1 MERNMMQEL
10 IEWKS
15 MGAGRMPL
23 LLHGVRQVGK
33 TYILRELG
41 DRYFQNTVYIN
52 FERMRIVSDYF
63 QGELSPDR
71 IIRLLEEYFNQKII
85 PERTLLIFDEI
96 QACER
101 ALTALKYF
109 CEEAPEYHIAAAGS
123 LLGVAINREK
133 YSFPVGKVLMKTLY
147 PLGFDEFLRAVGK
160 GYFVEMIRE
169 HYSRMQELS
178 AAAHQEL
185 SEWYYRYL
193 YIGGMPAAVNEYL
206 DRGSLINVPE
216 IQSLLLNAYTADMAK
231 YTTDSESTRIRN
243 AYMSMPAQLAKE
255 NKKFQYK
262 LIRKG
267 ATAGLFGDS
276 IAEYTRRI
284 DMCIDHH
291 PSNSGY
297 ADCMLLDGDAAATA
311 EIIYELLT
319 AIGTEITPTIADCLY
334 TGLSTDTGCFKVAN
348 TTAGTHEI
356 AAKLITAGASL
367 VKLNNILFE
376 SKSRSR
382 LAIERLALESLEYSF
397 GGRCAT
403 VYLTKEQIAETGADG
418 TDLEGITSLPRMI
431 EGVEVGITIRQ
442 QPTGSYKVSV
452 RTVTGVDA
460 SAICAHLGG
469 GGHKQAAGCELL
481 GSLDNAKA
489 ALLTEVEKALC
500 KES

>member
-1 MERNMMQEL
+1 MSE
-10 IEWKS
+10 
-15 MGAGRMPL
+15 
-23 LLHGVRQVGK
+23 
-33 TYILRELG
+33 IL
-41 DRYFQNTVYIN
+41 D
-52 FERMRIVSDYF
+52 
-63 QGELSPDR
+63 
-71 IIRLLEEYFNQKII
+71 
-85 PERTLLIFDEI
+85 
-96 QACER
+96 
-101 ALTALKYF
+101 
-109 CEEAPEYHIAAAGS
+109 IAAALS
-123 LLGVAINREK
+123 RLLKAEN
-133 YSFPVGKVLMKTLY
+133 VLLICHKNPDGDTI
-147 PLGFDEFLRAVGK
+147 G
-160 GYFVEMIRE
+160 
-169 HYSRMQELS
+169 S
-178 AAAHQEL
+178 AAAL
-185 SEWYYRYL
+185 YWALKGLGKTVAVLCADPIPSRYDYMDIGL
-193 YIGGMPAAVNEYL
+193 YTGQFTPGYTVAV
-206 DRGSLINVPE
+206 DVAG
-216 IQSLLLNAYTADMAK
+216 IQ
-231 YTTDSESTRIRN
+231 
-243 AYMSMPAQLAKE
+243 
-255 NKKFQYK
+255 
-262 LIRKG
+262 
-267 ATAGLFGDS
+267 LFGDS

-334 TGLSTDTGCFKVAN
+334 TGLSTDTGCFKFAN
-348 TTAGTHEI
+348 TTARTHEI
-356 AAKLITAGASL
+356 AAKLIT
-367 VKLNNILFE
+367 
-376 SKSRSR
+376 
-382 LAIERLALESLEYSF
+382 
-397 GGRCAT
+397 AT

>member
-1 MERNMMQEL
+1 MSE
-10 IEWKS
+10 
-15 MGAGRMPL
+15 
-23 LLHGVRQVGK
+23 
-33 TYILRELG
+33 IL
-41 DRYFQNTVYIN
+41 D
-52 FERMRIVSDYF
+52 
-63 QGELSPDR
+63 
-71 IIRLLEEYFNQKII
+71 
-85 PERTLLIFDEI
+85 
-96 QACER
+96 
-101 ALTALKYF
+101 
-109 CEEAPEYHIAAAGS
+109 IAAALS
-123 LLGVAINREK
+123 RLLKAEN
-133 YSFPVGKVLMKTLY
+133 VLLICHKNPDGDTI
-147 PLGFDEFLRAVGK
+147 G
-160 GYFVEMIRE
+160 
-169 HYSRMQELS
+169 S
-178 AAAHQEL
+178 AAAL
-185 SEWYYRYL
+185 YWALKGLGKTVAVLCADPIPSRYDYMDIGL
-193 YIGGMPAAVNEYL
+193 YTGQFTPGYTVAV
-206 DRGSLINVPE
+206 DVAG
-216 IQSLLLNAYTADMAK
+216 IQ
-231 YTTDSESTRIRN
+231 
-243 AYMSMPAQLAKE
+243 
-255 NKKFQYK
+255 
-262 LIRKG
+262 
-267 ATAGLFGDS
+267 LFGDS

-334 TGLSTDTGCFKVAN
+334 TGLSTDTGCFKFAN
-348 TTAGTHEI
+348 TTARTHEI

-442 QPTGSYKVSV
+442 QPTG
-452 RTVTGVDA
+452 
-460 SAICAHLGG
+460 
-469 GGHKQAAGCELL
+469 CELL

>member
-1 MERNMMQEL
+1 MSE
-10 IEWKS
+10 
-15 MGAGRMPL
+15 
-23 LLHGVRQVGK
+23 
-33 TYILRELG
+33 IL
-41 DRYFQNTVYIN
+41 D
-52 FERMRIVSDYF
+52 
-63 QGELSPDR
+63 
-71 IIRLLEEYFNQKII
+71 
-85 PERTLLIFDEI
+85 
-96 QACER
+96 
-101 ALTALKYF
+101 
-109 CEEAPEYHIAAAGS
+109 IAAALS
-123 LLGVAINREK
+123 RLLKAEN
-133 YSFPVGKVLMKTLY
+133 VLLICHKNPDGDTI
-147 PLGFDEFLRAVGK
+147 G
-160 GYFVEMIRE
+160 
-169 HYSRMQELS
+169 S
-178 AAAHQEL
+178 AAAL
-185 SEWYYRYL
+185 YWALKGLGKTVAVLCADPIPSRYDYMDIGL
-193 YIGGMPAAVNEYL
+193 YTGQFTPGYTVAV
-206 DRGSLINVPE
+206 DVAG
-216 IQSLLLNAYTADMAK
+216 IQ
-231 YTTDSESTRIRN
+231 
-243 AYMSMPAQLAKE
+243 
-255 NKKFQYK
+255 
-262 LIRKG
+262 
-267 ATAGLFGDS
+267 LFGDS

-291 PSNSGY
+291 PSTSGY

-334 TGLSTDTGCFKVAN
+334 TGLSTDTGCFKFAN
-348 TTAGTHEI
+348 TTARTHEI

-489 ALLTEVEKALC
+489 ALLTEMEKALC

>member
-1 MERNMMQEL
+1 MSE
-10 IEWKS
+10 
-15 MGAGRMPL
+15 
-23 LLHGVRQVGK
+23 
-33 TYILRELG
+33 IL
-41 DRYFQNTVYIN
+41 D
-52 FERMRIVSDYF
+52 
-63 QGELSPDR
+63 
-71 IIRLLEEYFNQKII
+71 
-85 PERTLLIFDEI
+85 
-96 QACER
+96 
-101 ALTALKYF
+101 
-109 CEEAPEYHIAAAGS
+109 IAAALS
-123 LLGVAINREK
+123 RLLKAEN
-133 YSFPVGKVLMKTLY
+133 VLLICHKNPDGDTI
-147 PLGFDEFLRAVGK
+147 G
-160 GYFVEMIRE
+160 
-169 HYSRMQELS
+169 S
-178 AAAHQEL
+178 AAAL
-185 SEWYYRYL
+185 YWALKGLGKTVAVLCADPIPSRYDYMDIGL
-193 YIGGMPAAVNEYL
+193 YTGQFTPGYTVAV
-206 DRGSLINVPE
+206 DVAG
-216 IQSLLLNAYTADMAK
+216 IQ
-231 YTTDSESTRIRN
+231 
-243 AYMSMPAQLAKE
+243 
-255 NKKFQYK
+255 
-262 LIRKG
+262 
-267 ATAGLFGDS
+267 LFGDS

-334 TGLSTDTGCFKVAN
+334 TGLSTDTGCFKFAN
-348 TTAGTHEI
+348 TTARTHEI

-489 ALLTEVEKALC
+489 AFDKLIARIAALDPADGAVDEAVLVEYKEKFLQQMGNDLNTSMAVTLLYDALKAKASGATRLAILASFDQVLSLSLLDKAAAVREEQAKVKAAQAQAGYTVTGEGDPEIDALVKARGEAKKAKDFAEADRIRDELKARGIEVTDVPGGAVWKRV
-500 KES
+500 

>member
-1 MERNMMQEL
+1 MSE
-10 IEWKS
+10 
-15 MGAGRMPL
+15 
-23 LLHGVRQVGK
+23 
-33 TYILRELG
+33 IL
-41 DRYFQNTVYIN
+41 D
-52 FERMRIVSDYF
+52 
-63 QGELSPDR
+63 
-71 IIRLLEEYFNQKII
+71 
-85 PERTLLIFDEI
+85 
-96 QACER
+96 
-101 ALTALKYF
+101 
-109 CEEAPEYHIAAAGS
+109 IAAALS
-123 LLGVAINREK
+123 RLLKAEN
-133 YSFPVGKVLMKTLY
+133 VLLICHKNPDGDTI
-147 PLGFDEFLRAVGK
+147 G
-160 GYFVEMIRE
+160 
-169 HYSRMQELS
+169 S
-178 AAAHQEL
+178 AAAL
-185 SEWYYRYL
+185 YWALKGLGKTVAVLCADPIPSRYDYMDIGL
-193 YIGGMPAAVNEYL
+193 YTGQFTPGYTVAV
-206 DRGSLINVPE
+206 DVAS
-216 IQSLLLNAYTADMAK
+216 IQ
-231 YTTDSESTRIRN
+231 
-243 AYMSMPAQLAKE
+243 
-255 NKKFQYK
+255 
-262 LIRKG
+262 
-267 ATAGLFGDS
+267 LFGDS

-334 TGLSTDTGCFKVAN
+334 TGLSTDTGCFKFAN
-348 TTAGTHEI
+348 TTARTHEI

-469 GGHKQAAGCELL
+469 WTVWQKAAKELAGQADVWVDTSSALYALKPDEAARIIHGYGVERTLFGVDFPMWSPAEELERFMALPLTDAEREKILWTNHIDLL
-481 GSLDNAKA
+481 GG
-489 ALLTEVEKALC
+489 EI
-500 KES
+500 